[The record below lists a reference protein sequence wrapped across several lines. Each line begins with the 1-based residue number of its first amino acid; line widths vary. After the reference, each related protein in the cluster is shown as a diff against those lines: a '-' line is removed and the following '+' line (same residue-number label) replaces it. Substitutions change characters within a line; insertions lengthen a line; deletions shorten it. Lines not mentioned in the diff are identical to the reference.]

1 MLSSME
7 KATSIKDIFARMDTI
22 FVVIDECDETIKLL
36 EQSIATITHYI
47 ENRQFKTFRVP

>member
-36 EQSIATITHYI
+36 EQSIVTITHYI
-47 ENRQFKTFRVP
+47 VNR